1 MLSGARF
8 RAYPTAHQ
16 QAQLRIWIGHQR
28 FIYNAKVREQEYFNT
43 FASRSLSLTGLK
55 PLPDQAYSQFVG
67 DETVFL
73 RQAPSQVLRNG
84 AYRFA
89 TANARMLKGLGGAP
103 RIKKKKH
110 GRQSVLVTSELFE
123 FVEQTDAATGEV
135 RHDLVLGT
143 RRHPLGRLKFKAH
156 RPYTVP
162 KMLSISVEPDGKWFV
177 SFCYEM
183 QAAPGEQPQVLRTE
197 QELVATG
204 SCTPRSMPTTS
215 CSSSSA
221 LRIPNS

>member
-1 MLSGARF
+1 MLSGVRF

-16 QAQLRIWIGHQR
+16 RAQLRIWIGHQR

-43 FASRSLSLTGLK
+43 FASRSLCLTGLK

-67 DETVFL
+67 DETGFL

-103 RIKKKKH
+103 RIKKKH

-143 RRHPLGRLKFKAH
+143 RRHPLERLKFKAH

-162 KMLSISVEPDGKWFV
+162 KMLSISV
-177 SFCYEM
+177 
-183 QAAPGEQPQVLRTE
+183 
-197 QELVATG
+197 
-204 SCTPRSMPTTS
+204 
-215 CSSSSA
+215 
-221 LRIPNS
+221 